1 MKLVFMGTPE
11 MAVPTLQNL
20 HSARHEILA
29 VYTQPPRPA
38 GRGQALQ
45 KSPVHSLAEQLNLPV
60 FTPEKITPDVVAA
73 VKALAPDLIAVIAY
87 GHILPQALLDIAP
100 CLNTHFSNLP
110 RWRGAAPLQWSL
122 LAGDTQSAICIAH
135 MVQALDAGPV
145 YVRDPF
151 TISADATHG
160 ELYDFCAHRGADLLV
175 ELLEN
180 PLPSPVPQPTE
191 GITKA
196 PKITPDLRT
205 LNWRSVATE
214 LHNRVRAFSP
224 TPGAIAYFRGQPV
237 KIISTT
243 VIEQNAPHS
252 TAGSILKADKTGL
265 WVACQTGTLGILTL
279 QPAGKKPMPVAD
291 FINGFQPK
299 VGEVFDKKMDTL

>member
-1 MKLVFMGTPE
+1 
-11 MAVPTLQNL
+11 
-20 HSARHEILA
+20 
-29 VYTQPPRPA
+29 
-38 GRGQALQ
+38 
-45 KSPVHSLAEQLNLPV
+45 
-60 FTPEKITPDVVAA
+60 
-73 VKALAPDLIAVIAY
+73 
-87 GHILPQALLDIAP
+87 
-100 CLNTHFSNLP
+100 
-110 RWRGAAPLQWSL
+110 
-122 LAGDTQSAICIAH
+122 

-145 YVRDPF
+145 YMRDPL

-175 ELLEN
+175 SLLEN

-205 LNWRSVATE
+205 LNWHSSATE
-214 LHNRVRAFSP
+214 LHNRMRAFSP
-224 TPGAIAYFRGQPV
+224 TPGAIAHFRGPPV
-237 KIISTT
+237 KIISTA

-265 WVACQTGTLGILTL
+265 WVACQTGTLNLLTL